1 MLNRRADCL
10 QRCVRFVRVGSDC
23 IGSHVLRY
31 REIKML
37 RIEGVKAAHSSRGCV
52 PHHPARV
59 SIHACKIL
67 LAGLPTIPQDYRA
80 FQRSQANRAGR
91 SAHRGALLV
100 TSGYRGRLGPD
111 SGLTGDVGAD
121 PVVAGAAALAG
132 GW

>member
-1 MLNRRADCL
+1 
-10 QRCVRFVRVGSDC
+10 
-23 IGSHVLRY
+23 
-31 REIKML
+31 ML
-37 RIEGVKAAHSSRGCV
+37 RIEGTGPHTLHEAAALTTLHECRFTPAKPYSQACRQSRRTTERFNG
-52 PHHPARV
+52 A
-59 SIHACKIL
+59 K
-67 LAGLPTIPQDYRA
+67 
-80 FQRSQANRAGR
+80 ANRAGR